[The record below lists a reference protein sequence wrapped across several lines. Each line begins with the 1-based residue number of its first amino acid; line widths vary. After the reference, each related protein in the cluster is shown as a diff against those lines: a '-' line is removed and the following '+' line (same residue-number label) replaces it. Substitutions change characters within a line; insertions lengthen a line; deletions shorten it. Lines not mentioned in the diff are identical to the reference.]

1 MKIKVL
7 SLDGGVG
14 GKKRKGNDN
23 PYEERVPEYPTAND
37 MIMFEQAFGVCVQI
51 GNSTALDP
59 IALIASCDA
68 TALEGLKTYLTTGT
82 SHHKVKI
89 EEACDLLPFVQ
100 NLVKVEMFISDCHA
114 KYKKMMSAALWK
126 MGTDQKGVF
135 KMSTLCGVIDGAKAK
150 STNWLYE

>member
-1 MKIKVL
+1 MFFYKIKVL

-14 GKKRKGNDN
+14 GKKRKGDDN
-23 PYEERVPEYPTAND
+23 PYEERVPEYPTALNQTNY
-37 MIMFEQAFGVCVQI
+37 EQAFHVCVQI
-51 GNSTALDP
+51 GQ
-59 IALIASCDA
+59 A
-68 TALEGLKTYLTTGT
+68 TALNPLALIKECEPEALAGLKTYLNSGT
-82 SHHKVKI
+82 AHHKVKI
-89 EEACDLLPFVQ
+89 EGACDLLPFVQ

-150 STNWLYE
+150 STN

>member
-51 GNSTALDP
+51 GTSTALDP
-59 IALIASCDA
+59 IGLIGNCDA
-68 TALEGLKTYLTTGT
+68 LALEGLKAHLTTGT

-114 KYKKMMSAALWK
+114 KYKKMMSSALWK

-150 STNWLYE
+150 STN

>member
-23 PYEERVPEYPTAND
+23 PYEERTPEFPTTDDINK
-37 MIMFEQAFGVCVQI
+37 FEQAFGVCVEI

-59 IALIASCDA
+59 IALIANCDA
-68 TALEGLKTYLTTGT
+68 TALEGLKNHLTTGT

-100 NLVKVEMFISDCHA
+100 NLVKVENFISDCHS
-114 KYKKMMSAALWK
+114 KYKKMMSSALWK

-150 STNWLYE
+150 STN